1 LRDRAS
7 TVKVSIIE
15 RPDLTS
21 RRSTGEWTSESKL
34 KVNVS
39 GSKSEPFEWR
49 SLEVAE
55 DWGPRETEIERE
67 GWTVVVE
74 REERVTCN
82 EPRDIAD

>member
-1 LRDRAS
+1 
-7 TVKVSIIE
+7 
-15 RPDLTS
+15 
-21 RRSTGEWTSESKL
+21 L